1 MDLHVVIV
9 LILYLVPFSFE
20 SQQGYRNFDAYMVCL
35 KDESEASIFHTS
47 YSNARQTWINS
58 RELLTAVTKMQVPL
72 PRGHAVTLHWN
83 PVAVFNLTCSAK
95 HPTNPDQD

>member
-9 LILYLVPFSFE
+9 LVLYLVPFFFE
-20 SQQGYRNFDAYMVCL
+20 RQQGYRNFDAYMVCL
-35 KDESEASIFHTS
+35 KDKSEAIIFHTS

-72 PRGHAVTLHWN
+72 PEVMLSRCTGILL
-83 PVAVFNLTCSAK
+83 PCLI
-95 HPTNPDQD
+95 

>member
-9 LILYLVPFSFE
+9 LVLYLVPFFFE
-20 SQQGYRNFDAYMVCL
+20 RQQGYRNFDAYMVCL
-35 KDESEASIFHTS
+35 KAKSEASIFHTS

-72 PRGHAVTLHWN
+72 PEVMLSRCTGIL
-83 PVAVFNLTCSAK
+83 LLCLI
-95 HPTNPDQD
+95 